1 MRRILVPVLFLS
13 LSACAGGPGGRC
25 CPPPCPPRC
34 APAGAGTA
42 SPVVVSGTVT
52 LTPATTQ
59 AAPQTGPAPVA
70 AKHTSAPA
78 LDAEDAGALWAAL
91 LEGNARYRAGHAVH
105 PHQDAARRAAVATKQ
120 APRVVVLTCADS
132 RVAPEVLF
140 DQGMGD
146 LFVVRIAGNVATPE
160 VEASIEYAVEH
171 LGSKLIVVM
180 GHERCGAVGAALEGG
195 ELPGHLPALIDRIKP
210 AVEATPADDPD
221 RANHAIATN
230 ARMTAEALAANG
242 ILKEAAEKHHVAV
255 RAAVFDLDTGEVTE
269 VPAAK

>member
-1 MRRILVPVLFLS
+1 MNDI
-13 LSACAGGPGGRC
+13 GRW
-25 CPPPCPPRC
+25 
-34 APAGAGTA
+34 TA
-42 SPVVVSGTVT
+42 RLG
-52 LTPATTQ
+52 L
-59 AAPQTGPAPVA
+59 AALCLALAHGPAHAESPP
-70 AKHTSAPA
+70 SLRPDDA
-78 LDAEDAGALWAAL
+78 LARLK
-91 LEGNARYRAGHAVH
+91 EGNARYVKGRLKH
-105 PHQDAARRAAVATKQ
+105 PNAAPKRRAEVAQSQKPF
-120 APRVVVLTCADS
+120 AIVLSCADS
-132 RVAPEVLF
+132 RVPPELVF
-140 DQGMGD
+140 DQGIGD
-146 LFVVRIAGNVATPE
+146 LFVVRTAGQAIGDIE
-160 VEASIEYAVEH
+160 FASIEYAVEH